1 MIEAHPTAIIDPK
14 AELGLGVQIGAYS
27 VIGPEVKIGDN
38 TKVWHQASIWGNTEI
53 GESCEIYPFA
63 SIGMKTQDLKFQGG
77 SPGTRIG
84 DRNVI
89 REYVSINA
97 ATNEG
102 EYTEIGDDNL
112 FLA

>member
-1 MIEAHPTAIIDPK
+1 MAVEAHTTAIIDPK
-14 AELGLGVQIGAYS
+14 AELGEGVQVGAYS

-77 SPGTRIG
+77 SPQCNSRICIHKCGNQRRRIHG
-84 DRNVI
+84 DWR
-89 REYVSINA
+89 
-97 ATNEG
+97 
-102 EYTEIGDDNL
+102 
-112 FLA
+112 